1 MKLKSKQYQRNYV
14 IIGLCLI
21 LVVMGVGY
29 AAFSQLLT
37 INGTASITNSW
48 NIEITNIRG
57 VNLSSVQNNGA
68 YDKEEPTVGQ
78 DKVSATFHTGLI
90 QPGDTRIYEVEV
102 TNKGSVDADITSVFK
117 NTLSDAIY
125 FSYDGVGPLGGTGT
139 DVLTNTGVYNS
150 DLLSTEEPFSLPANT
165 NNVRYI
171 YITVK
176 YRESVTTQPTNLE
189 ATINLELNAEQAP
202 SGREEVD
209 YGLETITAAGKE
221 FTVAKSGDG
230 LYYDSNT
237 GEYYYRGANPDNYIE
252 FSGDVWRIMSI
263 SPSGNLKLIK
273 EDRIDLT
280 EYSGIKTG
288 TTNQGRF
295 DASGAKGRRLSGYC
309 SNDLAVSGGCNAW
322 AAMSSFANNG
332 TGNNYSSGVVT
343 DDAELNTYLNSTYKN
358 SLSDLQYVQTG
369 MVWNVGNAGVY
380 NDTLTVLQ
388 LEKMEKRYTWTG
400 DIALATKSE
409 YIRAHGNTDCS
420 NAKYL
425 YDNYQN
431 DICKTTNYLFK
442 SDYWYWLLSPYS
454 NNASYEFIALN
465 GYVHN
470 PNSYSMG
477 GSVRPALYLKSN
489 IILTGNG
496 TNDENIYK
504 IVS

>member
-1 MKLKSKQYQRNYV
+1 MKINSKRQERNYI
-14 IIGLCLI
+14 IIGLCMI
-21 LVVMGVGY
+21 LVIMGVGY

-37 INGTASITNSW
+37 INGTANITNSW

-68 YDKEEPTVGQ
+68 YDKDEPTVGQ

-102 TNKGSVDADITSVFK
+102 TNKGSVDADIKSVFK

-139 DVLTNTGVYNS
+139 DVLTSSGVYNN

-176 YRESVTTQPTNLE
+176 YRESVTTQPKNLE

-221 FTVAKSGDG
+221 FTVVKSGDG

-252 FSGDVWRIMSI
+252 FSGDVWRIISI
-263 SPSGNLKLIK
+263 SPQGNLKIVKNSYINLSQ
-273 EDRIDLT
+273 
-280 EYSGIKTG
+280 YNGVMSSS
-288 TTNQGRF
+288 TTSGRF
-295 DASGAKGRRLSGYC
+295 DIVGSDGRISGYC
-309 SNDLAVSGGCNAW
+309 SLGNAETYGCNAW
-322 AAMSSFANNG
+322 AAMNNFTNG
-332 TGNNYSSGVVT
+332 TYSGPVEAHSS
-343 DDAELNTYLNSTYKN
+343 LNTFLNTLYKN
-358 SLSDLQYVQTG
+358 SLSDLSYIQQN
-369 MVWNVGNAGVY
+369 MIWNIGSSGIN
-380 NDTLTVLQ
+380 NDTKTIAELQ
-388 LEKMEKRYTWTG
+388 TMERTNNWTG
-400 DIALATKSE
+400 DIALLTKSE
-409 YIRAHGNTDCS
+409 FIRTHNDNNCLTAETLRNSECHS
-420 NAKYL
+420 YL
-425 YDNYQN
+425 NN
-431 DICKTTNYLFK
+431 VGF
-442 SDYWYWLLSPYS
+442 LLSPFS
-454 NNASYEFIALN
+454 DNTTHILVAVKNRISEVEINNT
-465 GYVHN
+465 
-470 PNSYSMG
+470 
-477 GSVRPALYLKSN
+477 GSTVRPSLYLKSN
-489 IILTGNG
+489 IKLTGNG
-496 TNDENIYK
+496 TKGENIYK

>member
-1 MKLKSKQYQRNYV
+1 MKSQRDKRNYI
-14 IIGLCLI
+14 IIGLCMI

-37 INGTASITNSW
+37 INGTANITNSW

-117 NTLSDAIY
+117 NTLSDSIY

-139 DVLTNTGVYNS
+139 DVLTNAGVYNTNE
-150 DLLSTEEPFSLPANT
+150 LTTEEPFSLPANT

-176 YRESVTTQPTNLE
+176 YREGVTTQPTNLE

-202 SGREEVD
+202 SNREEVD

-237 GEYYYRGANPDNYIE
+237 GEYYFRGANPDNYIE

-263 SPSGNLKLIK
+263 SPQGNLKIIK

-280 EYSGIKTG
+280 GYSGV
-288 TTNQGRF
+288 NPNDNYLGRF
-295 DASGAKGRRLSGYC
+295 DESGATGRRTSGYC
-309 SNDLAVSGGCNAW
+309 SNSDSVNKGCNVW
-322 AAMSSFANNG
+322 AAMDNFING
-332 TGNNYSSGVVT
+332 SIIGTVMADS
-343 DDAELNTYLNSTYKN
+343 ELNTYLNSIYKS
-358 SLSDLQYVQTG
+358 SLKDISKIQANAYWHIG
-369 MVWNVGNAGVY
+369 PCGSWN
-380 NDTLTVLQ
+380 DSKTVSEIQ
-388 LEKMEKRYTWTG
+388 SMEKTYSWNG
-400 DIALATKSE
+400 DIALPTKSE
-409 YIRAHGNTDCS
+409 YIRAHGNDSCLT
-420 NAKYL
+420 AKSINTNK
-425 YDNYQN
+425 DE
-431 DICKTTNYLFK
+431 CRATNYLFK
-442 SDYWYWLLSPYS
+442 SNNTWLLATRSNYS
-454 NNASYEFIALN
+454 YLVLIATYDGGLNNSSDGAKN
-465 GYVHN
+465 
-470 PNSYSMG
+470 MG
-477 GSVRPALYLKSN
+477 SVVRPALYLKSN
-489 IILTGNG
+489 ITLTGNG
-496 TNDENIYK
+496 TNDENIYR

>member
-1 MKLKSKQYQRNYV
+1 MKSQRDKRNYI
-14 IIGLCLI
+14 IIGLCMI
-21 LVVMGVGY
+21 LTIMGVGY

-37 INGTASITNSW
+37 INGTANITNSW

-90 QPGDTRIYEVEV
+90 SPGDTRIYEVEV

-117 NTLSDAIY
+117 NTLSDSIY

-139 DVLTNTGVYNS
+139 DILTNAGVYNN
-150 DLLSTEEPFSLPANT
+150 DQVTTEEPFSLPANT

-176 YRESVTTQPTNLE
+176 YRESVTSQPTNLE

-202 SGREEVD
+202 SNREEVD

-221 FTVAKSGDG
+221 FTVVKSGDG

-263 SPSGNLKLIK
+263 SPQGNLKIIK

-280 EYSGIKTG
+280 GYSGVNPNDNYK
-288 TTNQGRF
+288 GRF
-295 DASGAKGRRLSGYC
+295 DASGATGRRMSGYC
-309 SNDLAVSGGCNAW
+309 SHTSAQSYGCSVW
-322 AAMSSFANNG
+322 GKIKEFT
-332 TGNNYSSGVVT
+332 TGKLTNYSTGEVSE
-343 DDAELNTYLNSTYKN
+343 DSELNKYLNGIFKS
-358 SLSDLQYVQTG
+358 SLSNLLYIQTN
-369 MVWNVGNAGVY
+369 MTWNIGHAGRY
-380 NDTLTVLQ
+380 NDADTVSSLQ
-388 LEKMEKRYTWTG
+388 TMEKNYKWTG
-400 DIALATKSE
+400 DIGLPTKSE
-409 YIRAHGNTDCS
+409 YIRANNNDSCLNALS
-420 NAKYL
+420 LYNAK
-425 YDNYQN
+425 DT
-431 DICKTTNYLFK
+431 DTCKITNYLYTQ
-442 SDYWYWLLSPYS
+442 DYMYWLLSPTSQYTYGIIIS
-454 NNASYEFIALN
+454 HNSGYIYYTYASSI
-465 GYVHN
+465 GI
-470 PNSYSMG
+470 
-477 GSVRPALYLKSN
+477 SVKPVLYLKSN
-489 IILTGNG
+489 ITLTGNG
-496 TNDENIYK
+496 TNDENIYR

>member
-1 MKLKSKQYQRNYV
+1 MNIKTKHDKRNY
-14 IIGLCLI
+14 IIIALCLI
-21 LVVMGVGY
+21 LVIMGVGY

-37 INGTASITNSW
+37 INGTANITNSW

-68 YDKEEPTVGQ
+68 YDKEEPQVGS

-90 QPGDTRIYEVEV
+90 SPGDTRIYEVEV
-102 TNKGSVDADITSVFK
+102 TNKGNVDADITSVFK

-139 DVLTNTGVYNS
+139 DVLTSSGVYNT
-150 DLLSTEEPFSLPANT
+150 DQLTTEEPFSLPANT

-252 FSGDVWRIMSI
+252 FNNEIWRIMSI
-263 SPSGNLKLIK
+263 SPQGNLKIIK

-280 EYSGIKTG
+280 GYSGV
-288 TTNQGRF
+288 NPNNSLQGRF
-295 DASGAKGRRLSGYC
+295 DSSGNSGRRTSGYC
-309 SNDLAVSGGCNAW
+309 ADNNSINYGCNAW
-322 AAMSSFANNG
+322 AISSNFING
-332 TGNNYSSGVVT
+332 SINGEVT
-343 DDAELNTYLNSTYKN
+343 EDAELNMYLNSTYKN
-358 SLSDLQYVQTG
+358 SLSDLTYVQEN
-369 MVWNVGNAGVY
+369 MIWNVGVAGTGRDEYSIVQLQKKENAY
-380 NDTLTVLQ
+380 N
-388 LEKMEKRYTWTG
+388 WIG
-400 DIALATKSE
+400 DVALPTKSE
-409 YIRAHGNTDCS
+409 YMKANSNDNCLTALALYNAKNTDTCRKE
-420 NAKYL
+420 NYL
-425 YDNYQN
+425 YKQE
-431 DICKTTNYLFK
+431 
-442 SDYWYWLLSPYS
+442 YWYWLLSPYADKT
-454 NNASYEFIALN
+454 NGECIAYTPGQVAGSDGAYN
-465 GYVHN
+465 IT
-470 PNSYSMG
+470 
-477 GSVRPALYLKSN
+477 GSVRPVLYLKSN
-489 IILTGNG
+489 ITLTGNG